1 MRIPAPRE
9 HMTSSEELTNAA
21 NLFKTI
27 ERAAT
32 LVHHVTGQIEH
43 LIFQGELQPGNRL
56 PPERELAR
64 QFGVSRT
71 VVRESV
77 RSLVARGLLEVHPGS
92 GTVISSPSADSVAK
106 SLVLFLRAGQPEFDC
121 EKVME
126 IRRVLEIANAGLAA
140 RRRTTEDLQ
149 QMAQILR
156 DESEIRDDRY
166 RFAEYDVAFHAAVAN
181 ATHNELLSL
190 LLDSVADILLTWRQ
204 VTFDVPGTPA
214 RAVMHH
220 RAVYEQVKAG
230 DPEGATNAMRE
241 HLIES
246 ENTMRRAIALNHR
259 ESQEAN
265 GQEGLP
271 ARATDGLSPLEPA
284 SVAPTAAQPADGH
297 R

>member
-1 MRIPAPRE
+1 
-9 HMTSSEELTNAA
+9 MTLSEDLTNPAD
-21 NLFKTI
+21 LFKTI

-140 RRRTTEDLQ
+140 RRRTAEDLQ
-149 QMAQILR
+149 QMAKILR

-166 RFAEYDVAFHAAVAN
+166 SFAEYDVAFHAAVAH

-214 RAVMHH
+214 RAVNYH
-220 RAVYEQVKAG
+220 RAVYEQVEAG
-230 DPEGATNAMRE
+230 DPEGAAHAMRE

-246 ENTMRRAIALNHR
+246 ENTMRKAIALNHR
-259 ESQEAN
+259 ESQDAN
-265 GQEGLP
+265 GQEALP
-271 ARATDGLSPLEPA
+271 ARAGNSLGPMGPA
-284 SVAPTAAQPADGH
+284 
-297 R
+297 